1 MRVRGGDMTMSPRFP
16 IPCMRLQTGEKNLS
30 DFSEFQQYLSQLVIC
45 VKTVG
50 RNYVLSALQSDLS
63 QLVAHRI

>member
-1 MRVRGGDMTMSPRFP
+1 MRVRGGDIATSPELP
-16 IPCMRLQTGEKNLS
+16 IPCMRLQTGEKNISELS
-30 DFSEFQQYLSQLVIC
+30 ELQQYLSQLVIC

-50 RNYVLSALQSDLS
+50 RNYVFSALQSDLA